1 MDLPLA
7 FEQVSTTALYEIRGT
22 NAAGWAGYVLPTTT
36 DAPCGTPDLPSSIA
50 IADSLHSQRGSYLF
64 AVRRPPIVDSDPCTL
79 VRQANDYISANA
91 GANRTVVWLEG
102 VNPLAFGD
110 FERFGFSFGQDIWKD
125 FVLQSNLN
133 AALGQQMN
141 FFALA
146 GLYVSIDEDRGALVV
161 STGKTGNPLLG
172 FQKHLSDM
180 GITIGDAG
188 SQSAAIPFSGPNA
201 GCFVFAARI
210 TPSIT
215 FSTSFFDLGFTY
227 VINDRQSGK
236 EVRLAYPAFHVNALP
251 KTLSC
256 LGVVDPSDPVNSR
269 LPSDALAQ
277 GYFRTG
283 FALTVAPSL
292 ASAFRT
298 PTGRA
303 VSLIPLGAASG
314 SAPPAR
320 AGAFALASASRA
332 GIAIGQDDVYF
343 APAGTFGISVQDQ
356 EAGTAQELLC
366 GLFGSERLTFV
377 TYSGQAGAKNDVLVF
392 LPGQPAYAPI
402 FPFETADL
410 DRPGSGSVRPRLT
423 GDFAAP
429 WATIFAGAGPVDY
442 RAEPEGSPLYGADSA
457 AWRAGDDAAVP
468 VLLATPP
475 RLPLPQGITHTFPL
489 TPYAGIVQSGV
500 DGRTLTQFES
510 QILAATRKTIISDAA
525 DETWQTRAA
534 ALATL
539 DGAVLTTGT
548 TPQGLVVQTEPGSG
562 TYVNVTLAQS
572 TGRDGK
578 LIPFAFDRP
587 TRRLQDALQTNQL
600 FLVAVTDRP
609 FDDITSGATFENVV
623 HIADWTLTAQVGK
636 GATPT
641 SYRNVMIL
649 KFCDGSL
656 QERVTNPNRW
666 TAPRDFSLVDGAD
679 DDLAPVAYTGL
690 SQWLQAY
697 VEAGIERADGPSG
710 TFYQTFKRIV
720 TDPSWNGLIVLQA
733 DLSATDLPPQIQ
745 GLAPGIDFT
754 HFTAHHF
761 GFTVTR
767 VTVDRQTG
775 EISMQGN
782 SSLFGLIDYQDPAY
796 ALNLMA
802 GVSPEIPIAVQ
813 TSDDF
818 DFTVLQLQSR
828 FENTK
833 LVEFSSRVQLTVDRL
848 FGSPVLQA
856 FSNGGPMPARGIV
869 LDGSY
874 IDQNGTGVYV
884 FQQTRGTVFTL
895 DSNVLPA
902 VAFQRVQFNTLGERD
917 GGDTNAS
924 RFLIW
929 GSFDFVE
936 LADTSGELLDVL
948 SFGSPLTTNA
958 PDLGQ
963 GLAFSNLVIE
973 MTYPV
978 TTPSAKRF
986 ALDTDNLAYDLNAS
1000 VARADSLFRGFGLQP
1015 KRFINAAGDQTPAG
1029 YGFLPVTSMLNL
1041 QPLSKP
1047 WFGVV
1052 YEVTMGGPG
1061 SLVAAAGF
1069 SSELLLAWS
1078 PSAAID
1084 ANRAVFIGLSLP
1096 GAAPGASLFS
1106 IEGVFKVA
1114 VGSIALLRQAVPRN
1128 GSRATAADQYF
1139 YCLRLDDI
1147 GIKILGI
1154 VKLPPSATIQ
1164 FFLFGDP
1171 SNTGSLGWYAAYVAA
1186 DNPGCNQQTLG
1197 LTPVAAALEHARVP
1211 GEAAG

>member
-1 MDLPLA
+1 MDSPLA
-7 FEQVSTTALYEIRGT
+7 FEQVSKTALYEIRGT

-36 DAPCGTPDLPSSIA
+36 ESPCGTPDLPPSIA
-50 IADSLHSQRGSYLF
+50 IADSLRSQRGSYLF
-64 AVRRPPIVDSDPCTL
+64 AVTRPPIVDSDPCTL

-91 GANRTVVWLEG
+91 GANRAVVWLEG
-102 VNPLAFGD
+102 VNPVIFGD
-110 FERFGFSFGQDIWKD
+110 FKRFGFPFGQDIWQD
-125 FVLQSNLN
+125 FVLRSDLN
-133 AALGQQMN
+133 AALGKN
-141 FFALA
+141 LTFFALA

-161 STGKTGNPLLG
+161 STGKAGNPLLG
-172 FQKHLSDM
+172 FQKGLSDV
-180 GITIGDAG
+180 GITIGDA

-201 GCFVFAARI
+201 GCFVFATRI

-215 FSTSFFDLGFTY
+215 FSNNCFDLGLKY
-227 VINDRQSGK
+227 VINDQQPGK

-269 LPSDALAQ
+269 LPNDALAQ
-277 GYFRTG
+277 GYLRTG
-283 FALTVAPSL
+283 FALTATPSL
-292 ASAFRT
+292 ASAYRT

-332 GIAIGQDDVYF
+332 GTAIGQDDLYF
-343 APAGTFGISVQDQ
+343 APTGTFGMSVQDQ

-377 TYSGQAGAKNDVLVF
+377 TYSDQVGAKNDVLVF

-402 FPFETADL
+402 FPFEAADL
-410 DRPGSGSVRPRLT
+410 DQPDSGNVRPRLT
-423 GDFAAP
+423 ADFAAP

-442 RAEPEGSPLYGADSA
+442 RAEPEGSPLYGAASA
-457 AWRAGDDAAVP
+457 AWHAGDDSAVP
-468 VLLATPP
+468 VLLAKPP

-489 TPYAGIVQSGV
+489 TPYAGIVQPGV
-500 DGRTLTQFES
+500 DGQTLTQFES

-525 DETWQTRAA
+525 DETWRTRAA

-562 TYVNVTLAQS
+562 AYVNVSLAQS
-572 TGRDGK
+572 TDRDGK
-578 LIPFAFDRP
+578 LIPFAFDKP
-587 TRRLQDALQTNQL
+587 TRQLQDALQTNQL
-600 FLVAVTDRP
+600 FLVAVTDRS

-636 GATPT
+636 DATPT

-666 TAPRDFSLVDGAD
+666 TAPQDFSLVDGANNG
-679 DDLAPVAYTGL
+679 LEPIAYTGL

-710 TFYQTFKRIV
+710 TFYQNFKRIV

-767 VTVDRQTG
+767 VQVDRQTG

-782 SSLFGLIDYQDPAY
+782 SSLFGLIDYADPAY
-796 ALNLMA
+796 ALNLA
-802 GVSPEIPIAVQ
+802 TGLNPDVPIAVQ
-813 TSDDF
+813 TTDDF
-818 DFTVLQLQSR
+818 EFTVLQLQSL

-833 LVEFSSRVQLTVDRL
+833 LVDFNGRVQLTVERL

-856 FSNGGPMPARGIV
+856 FSNGVPMPARGIV

-874 IDQNGTGVYV
+874 IDQNGTGAYV
-884 FQQTRGTVFTL
+884 FQQTRSTVFTL

-902 VAFQRVQFNTLGERD
+902 VAFRRVQFNTLGERD
-917 GGDTNAS
+917 GGATNAS

-936 LADTSGELLDVL
+936 LADTSGERLDVL
-948 SFGSPLTTNA
+948 SFGSPPGTEA
-958 PDLGQ
+958 SKLGS

-973 MTYPV
+973 MAYPA

-986 ALDTDNLAYDLNAS
+986 SLDTDNLAFDLNAS
-1000 VARADSLFRGFGLQP
+1000 VARADSLFRGFGLQA
-1015 KRFINAAGDQTPAG
+1015 KRFINAMGDQAPAG

-1041 QPLSKP
+1041 RPLGKP

-1061 SLVAAAGF
+1061 AIASAAGF
-1069 SSELLLAWS
+1069 RSDLLLAWS
-1078 PSAAID
+1078 PAA
-1084 ANRAVFIGLSLP
+1084 ASEMRRPVFIGLSLP

-1114 VGSIALLRQAVPRN
+1114 VGSIALLRQVVPRN
-1128 GSRATAADQYF
+1128 GSRATTADQYF

-1197 LTPVAAALEHARVP
+1197 FTPVAAALERAGVP
-1211 GEAAG
+1211 GEAAR